1 MDYME
6 VFHEYLQGNITRN
19 SAEIEIGKI
28 MPALL
33 NAGKNREYAKA
44 SLCLTYFKRYQQ
56 YNTGQI
62 NAKDLVLFIRD
73 FVLFLGRFQFP
84 RLITEAVNREGNSLG
99 VFVAADGAVDVID
112 RIPAALKGNEYFI
125 REVYDFG
132 NNSKTES
139 TESLGDAYVRRLTR
153 FHSYRSLEQKL
164 AVHSA
169 LELPDN
175 HTLMI
180 SLPTGGGKSLVTQLL
195 AAFESKLTIVLVP
208 TVSLAK
214 DQLLQAKSCIAD
226 KEVVQGIF
234 CYQSNNA
241 NEAMLNAIK
250 SETARLVFTSPEAI
264 LKSDSFNKTLKE
276 AAENGYL
283 HNVVID
289 EAHIVPDWGVN
300 FRPDFQIFSVVLE
313 NWKKLS
319 GYKIRTYLLSA
330 TLSDDVVDVL
340 FDLFGKEGHNVKFR
354 CDALRK
360 EPRYIICENHNYK
373 DREKQIVEMVK
384 YLPKPIIVYVIEPST
399 ASGYVRLLK
408 NEGFSNVFS
417 YTGDTNDTDREDLLK
432 RWKDNEF
439 DIMIATSA
447 FGMGVDKSNVRTI
460 LHACV
465 PENLSRFYQEVGR
478 AGRDRLPSLSV
489 LSYYTGKDERNNDLN
504 VAFGLVKGSI
514 LTAKNI
520 ANRLESILNDSR
532 NIVEADIVIAD
543 LNTVPTDF
551 TDDAAAHA
559 GMRNMCWNANTLLLL
574 YRQGYIN
581 IENATYDAKNKTY
594 LFSFRIKDIG
604 LIHNPQKLVGLLA
617 EDRQKEYDMRVDGYY
632 KMADIIRKPT
642 AKCWGKQ
649 FEALYP
655 YAKPICSGCPVH
667 PKGSK
672 VIDDPIRI
680 RLKSEVDIAPDPPAR
695 LLRRYM
701 GILPNMLVPVE
712 SYDELDFEKVI
723 KAADKL
729 CVAALIY
736 PDNLKISLPTDCMT
750 LKHSEFLEVATK
762 TPWLLRNG
770 MFILLSKDKAIS
782 NKVFEAAYTGE
793 MENYRKV
800 WCCSLN
806 TWISSQNRTINEF
819 LNCHIKELDRI

>member
-1 MDYME
+1 MNYME
-6 VFHEYLQGNITRN
+6 IFRDYLSGKITRN
-19 SAEIEIGKI
+19 SAEIEIKRT
-28 MPALL
+28 MPKLL
-33 NAGKNREYAKA
+33 LAGKNREYARA
-44 SLCLTYFKRYQQ
+44 SLCMSYFKRYQQ

-62 NAKDLVLFIRD
+62 NAKDFVLFIRD
-73 FVLFLGRFQFP
+73 FILFLGRFQFP
-84 RLITEAVNREGNSLG
+84 RLITDLVYREGNSLG
-99 VFVAADGAVDVID
+99 VFVAADGAIDVVEIV
-112 RIPAALKGNEYFI
+112 PASLEENKNFI
-125 REVYDFG
+125 REVYDLG
-132 NNSKTES
+132 DDNIDTPI
-139 TESLGDAYVRRLTR
+139 ESLGDAYIRRLTR

-175 HTLMI
+175 HTLMV
-180 SLPTGGGKSLVTQLL
+180 SLPTGGGKSLITQLL
-195 AAFESKLTIVLVP
+195 AAFEPKMTIVMVP

-226 KEVVQGIF
+226 KGVVKGIF
-234 CYQSNNA
+234 CYQSSNTND
-241 NEAMLNAIK
+241 AMIAAIRN
-250 SETARLVFTSPEAI
+250 ETARLVFTSPEAI
-264 LKSDSFNKTLKE
+264 LKNDIFARALEE
-276 AAENGYL
+276 AAEKGYL

-300 FRPDFQIFSVVLE
+300 FRPDFQIFSIVLE
-313 NWKKLS
+313 NWKRIS

-360 EPRYIICENHNYK
+360 EPRYSICGNHSYK
-373 DREKQIVEMVK
+373 EREKQIIQMVK
-384 YLPKPIIVYVIEPST
+384 YLPKPIIVYVIEPSI
-399 ASGYVRLLK
+399 ANKYVKLLK

-417 YTGDTNDTDREDLLK
+417 YTGETTDKDREDLLK
-432 RWKDNEF
+432 RWKDNDF

-478 AGRDRLPSLSV
+478 AGRDGLPSLSV
-489 LSYYTGKDERNNDLN
+489 LSYYTGKDERNNDLS

-520 ANRLESILNDSR
+520 ANRLESILNDNR
-532 NIVEADIVIAD
+532 NIVEGDTITAD
-543 LNTVPTDF
+543 LNTVPTNF
-551 TDDAAAHA
+551 TEDAAAHA

-581 IENATYDAKNKTY
+581 IEKTTYDAKNKTY
-594 LFSFRIKDIG
+594 LFTFRIKDVD
-604 LIHNPQKLVGLLA
+604 LMHNPQRLIDLLA
-617 EDRQKEYDMRVDGYY
+617 DDRQKEYDMRVDGYY
-632 KMADIIRKPT
+632 KMADIIRRPRS
-642 AKCWGKQ
+642 KCWGKQ
-649 FEALYP
+649 FVSLYP

-667 PKGSK
+667 PKGAK
-672 VIDDPIRI
+672 VIEDSIRI
-680 RLKSEVDIAPDPPAR
+680 RQKSEVDIAPDAPGR

-712 SYDELDFEKVI
+712 SYDDLNLEKVI

-729 CVAALIY
+729 CVAAFIY
-736 PDNLKISLPTDCMT
+736 PDDINITLPTDCMT
-750 LKHSEFLEVATK
+750 LKHSEFLEVASK
-762 TPWLLRNG
+762 SPWLLRNG
-770 MFILLSKDKAIS
+770 MFILLSKDSSVS
-782 NKVFEAAYTGE
+782 NKVFEAAYTGK
-793 MENYRKV
+793 MERFRKV
-800 WCCSLN
+800 WCCRLN
-806 TWISSQNRTINEF
+806 TRITSQNRTINEF
-819 LNCHIKELDRI
+819 LNCRIRELDRI